1 MNLLTIGKEYD
12 DYLFLELRLTALT
25 RKTYGREIER
35 FFIFLSESG
44 FSPESL
50 NSNNLV
56 QYLSLLKKNG
66 MDSVTIAKSLSS
78 LRSFFRFLNYEGY
91 RKDNPTDK
99 IESQNIRTSLP
110 EVLSIGDIDNFL
122 KSICVD
128 SSLGLRDR
136 AMFELI
142 YSCGLRISEAV
153 NLTMGN
159 LFFDEALIRVHG
171 KRGKERL
178 IPFGTQAE
186 VWLKRYINE
195 VRPAFVKSGYQDD
208 HLFLS
213 IRGKGLS
220 RKGMW
225 KRFNE
230 ISEKSG
236 IKAKVHTLRHSFA
249 THLIHGGADLRV
261 VQELLGHSN
270 ITTTQVYTHVQNKDL
285 QKNHDSFHPLNE
297 KGSESEL
304 HFSSYNKRGGHIK

>member
-1 MNLLTIGKEYD
+1 MDLLTIRKEYD
-12 DYLFLELRLTALT
+12 DYLFLELRLALLT

-35 FFIFLSESG
+35 FFVFLSESG
-44 FSPESL
+44 FSPENL

-56 QYLSLLKKNG
+56 EYLSLLKKKG
-66 MDSVTIAKSLSS
+66 MDSVTIAKSLSC

-99 IESQNIRTSLP
+99 IEAQSIRSSLP
-110 EVLSIGDIDNFL
+110 EVLSIDDIDKFL
-122 KSICVD
+122 NSIAED
-128 SSLGLRDR
+128 NSLGLRDR

-159 LFFDEALIRVHG
+159 LFFDEALVRVHG
-171 KRGKERL
+171 KRDKERL
-178 IPFGTQAE
+178 IPFGSQAE
-186 VWLKRYINE
+186 FWLKRYINE
-195 VRPAFVKSGYQDD
+195 VRHTFVKSGFKDD

-213 IRGKGLS
+213 IRGRGLS

-225 KRFNE
+225 KRFKE
-230 ISEKSG
+230 IREKSG

-270 ITTTQVYTHVQNKDL
+270 ITTTQVYTHVQNTDL

-297 KGSESEL
+297 KDSESKL
-304 HFSSYNKRGGHIK
+304 HISSYNKRGGSI